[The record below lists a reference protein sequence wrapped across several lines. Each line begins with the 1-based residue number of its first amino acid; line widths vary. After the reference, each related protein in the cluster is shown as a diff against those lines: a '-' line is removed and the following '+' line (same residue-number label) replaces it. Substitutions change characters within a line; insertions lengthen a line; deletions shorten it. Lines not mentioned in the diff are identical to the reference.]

1 MLLVEVRKLF
11 LFLTFASLILSYQTN
26 KAESEVILPEGKYF
40 VDPSRQLTIEQV
52 GEQESLFFS
61 WGKDIPTD
69 IQGNTGNI
77 WLRISSKLQ
86 KEDLIYELKST
97 FLFDFQG
104 YIKKSDGSSEK
115 TGIAKSAFGK
125 QVTFAIPK
133 REPTELFL
141 LIEQEYGFH
150 LLKIHFTKKINM
162 KV

>member
-1 MLLVEVRKLF
+1 MEVRKLF
-11 LFLTFASLILSYQTN
+11 LFLAFASLILSYQTI
-26 KAESEVILPEGKYF
+26 KAESAGILPEVKYF

-52 GEQESLFFS
+52 GGQETLFLS
-61 WGKDIPTD
+61 WGKDIPTGL
-69 IQGNTGNI
+69 QGNPGNI
-77 WLRISSKLQ
+77 WVRISANLQ

-104 YIKKSDGSSEK
+104 YIKKTDGSFEK

-150 LLKIHFTKKINM
+150 LIKN
-162 KV
+162 